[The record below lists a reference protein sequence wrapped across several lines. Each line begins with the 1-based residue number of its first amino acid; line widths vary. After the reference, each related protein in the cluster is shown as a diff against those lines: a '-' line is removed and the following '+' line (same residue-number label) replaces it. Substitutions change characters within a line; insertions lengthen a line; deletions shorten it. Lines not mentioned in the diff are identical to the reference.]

1 MYVSMCVYIYTFSPL
16 ELGSIVIYSLFGLRE
31 IEEREIEKREREE
44 KLEISLVW

>member
-1 MYVSMCVYIYTFSPL
+1 MKISREVDPKL
-16 ELGSIVIYSLFGLRE
+16 KDIYSLFGLRE